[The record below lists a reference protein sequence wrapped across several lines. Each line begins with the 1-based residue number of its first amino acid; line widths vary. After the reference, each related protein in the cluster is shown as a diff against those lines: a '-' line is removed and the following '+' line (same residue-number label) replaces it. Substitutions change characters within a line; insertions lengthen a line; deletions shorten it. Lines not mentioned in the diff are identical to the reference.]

1 MRPNSSSKR
10 ERRRS
15 NLADIQVG
23 GIIFDFNVHNY
34 PPMNGRHYDGT
45 DYDMTI
51 VKVMVMIT
59 TMMMMM
65 TTTQSDGSLSS
76 SSETLLRVVE
86 EGGKVELKHIFITII
101 IITFI
106 ITITR

>member
-1 MRPNSSSKR
+1 
-10 ERRRS
+10 
-15 NLADIQVG
+15 
-23 GIIFDFNVHNY
+23 
-34 PPMNGRHYDGT
+34 MNGRHYVYDGT

-51 VKVMVMIT
+51 VKVMV
-59 TMMMMM
+59 M

>member
-51 VKVMVMIT
+51 VKVMVM
-59 TMMMMM
+59 

-86 EGGKVELKHIFITII
+86 EGGKVEFKHIFITII

>member
-23 GIIFDFNVHNY
+23 GILFNFNVHNY
-34 PPMNGRHYDGT
+34 PMNGRHYDGT

-51 VKVMVMIT
+51 VKVMV
-59 TMMMMM
+59 M

-86 EGGKVELKHIFITII
+86 EGGKVEFKHIF
-101 IITFI
+101 ITFI

>member
-1 MRPNSSSKR
+1 
-10 ERRRS
+10 
-15 NLADIQVG
+15 
-23 GIIFDFNVHNY
+23 
-34 PPMNGRHYDGT
+34 
-45 DYDMTI
+45 MTI
-51 VKVMVMIT
+51 VKVMV
-59 TMMMMM
+59 M

-86 EGGKVELKHIFITII
+86 EGGKVEFKHIFITII

>member
-1 MRPNSSSKR
+1 
-10 ERRRS
+10 
-15 NLADIQVG
+15 
-23 GIIFDFNVHNY
+23 
-34 PPMNGRHYDGT
+34 MNGRHYDGT
-45 DYDMTI
+45 DDMTI

-59 TMMMMM
+59 TMMMM
-65 TTTQSDGSLSS
+65 TTIQSDGSLSS

-86 EGGKVELKHIFITII
+86 EGGKVEFKHIFITII